1 MPLPGA
7 GRPKFNRKPA
17 EPAGVA
23 SPPPSTPLGTSPPT
37 PPSPP
42 PQQDFRKPIF
52 KKRKVIRTQASSGMD
67 PQTMKYLI
75 FFLIFVV
82 GNAILFFSTGYI
94 IIPR

>member
-7 GRPKFNRKPA
+7 GRPRFNPRKPS
-17 EPAGVA
+17 EPGKTPD
-23 SPPPSTPLGTSPPT
+23 PPAPAPAPPT
-37 PPSPP
+37 PP

-52 KKRKVIRTQASSGMD
+52 KKRRVIRAQASSGMD

-94 IIPR
+94 VIPR

>member
-7 GRPKFNRKPA
+7 GRPRFNKPS
-17 EPAGVA
+17 EPGKTPEPPAPA
-23 SPPPSTPLGTSPPT
+23 SP
-37 PPSPP
+37 PP

-52 KKRKVIRTQASSGMD
+52 KKRRVIRTQASSGMD

-94 IIPR
+94 VIPR